1 MKSFKLVLVLCLL
14 VMGLM
19 VAPAQAEKT
28 GMYVGVKF
36 LDSIQTIKGED
47 ESRGA
52 NTVGGALFAGYDFN
66 TKYEIPIRAELEYA
80 LRSNLVVRAYAE
92 DTLFNAQ
99 TLLANFYYDFH
110 NSSDFTPYVGAGLG
124 LAFTSLEMDTP
135 EWSNLDANSTNFA
148 WQVGAGV
155 SYAFNETI
163 SADLGYRYMSFGS
176 STIEDEENLN
186 SVFSSA
192 HEFSLGIRFS
202 F

>member
-1 MKSFKLVLVLCLL
+1 MKSFKLVLVLCVLM
-14 VMGLM
+14 MGLM
-19 VAPAQAEKT
+19 VAPAKAEKT
-28 GMYVGVKF
+28 GMYLGVKF
-36 LDSIQTIKGED
+36 IDSIQTMKGED

-66 TKYEIPIRAELEYA
+66 TKYELPIRAELEYA
-80 LRSNLVVRAYAE
+80 LRSDLITRGFAE
-92 DTLFNAQ
+92 EVFFNAQ
-99 TLLANFYYDFH
+99 TLLANFYFDFH

-124 LAFTSLEMDTP
+124 LAFTRMEADTP

-163 SADLGYRYMSFGS
+163 SADLGYRFVSFGS
-176 STIEDEENLN
+176 SHLEDEDMST

-192 HEFSLGIRFS
+192 HEFSLGVRFS